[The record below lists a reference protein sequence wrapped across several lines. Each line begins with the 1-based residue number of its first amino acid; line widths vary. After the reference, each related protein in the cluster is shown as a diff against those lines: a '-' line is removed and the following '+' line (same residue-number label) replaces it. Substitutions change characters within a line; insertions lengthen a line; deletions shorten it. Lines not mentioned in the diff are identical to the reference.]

1 MNIQLDERTMSKRE
15 HRIPQLA
22 ESAVRK
28 ARTRTLTSGRN
39 VVEAID
45 GKLIESHPDGSF
57 RVIRSLA
64 APIPVAPGQKR
75 IRRSK

>member
-1 MNIQLDERTMSKRE
+1 MNIQLDEQTMNKRE
-15 HRIPQLA
+15 NRIPQLA

-45 GKLIESHPDGSF
+45 GKLIESYPDGSCK
-57 RVIRSLA
+57 VIRSLA
-64 APIPVAPGQKR
+64 APIPVAPGQKLL
-75 IRRSK
+75 RRYK